1 MHMIPFLVLIIH
13 HCMTHGL
20 DLGLHTIIVG
30 GDGEIHTTQVIMMD
44 TTMVFTEDIT
54 ITMFPEIEEMW

>member
-1 MHMIPFLVLIIH
+1 
-13 HCMTHGL
+13 MTHGL

-30 GDGEIHTTQVIMMD
+30 GDGEIHTPQVIMMD